1 AAAAVTS
8 RPGACAVARVVRAWA
23 EPAPDSAAAITTS
36 MRLLT
41 PPQSP
46 GIAESVGGRPVV
58 CMDGAVLADEA
69 RAQRIL
75 APLRQLS
82 PKVDTFAQVP
92 PSSIARLHMDPE
104 GPTPVTADTEIGRA
118 HV

>member
-1 AAAAVTS
+1 
-8 RPGACAVARVVRAWA
+8 
-23 EPAPDSAAAITTS
+23 
-36 MRLLT
+36 
-41 PPQSP
+41 QSP
-46 GIAESVGGRPVV
+46 DIPESVGGRPVV

-104 GPTPVTADTEIGRA
+104 GPTPVTADTALLGRLTDEA
-118 HV
+118 ADAILARAGPGTDPRLLSAELPQLCGALPLRPPD